1 MVAAFL
7 VCRNETERS
16 IFQERGCGS
25 VGECLFRIHDA
36 IGLIPSNTLQIR
48 KEKSTS
54 WGKISRDR
62 RKTNL
67 GLEGPESF
75 LRESVREDAG
85 AQGSS
90 VHL

>member
-1 MVAAFL
+1 MVVAFL

-25 VGECLFRIHDA
+25 VGECFLLIHDA
-36 IGLIPSNTLQIR
+36 IGSIPSTTLQIR

-62 RKTNL
+62 SKTKL

-75 LRESVREDAG
+75 LERA
-85 AQGSS
+85 
-90 VHL
+90 